1 MSYEGK
7 AHHPS
12 PLASIHTACLIRPPA
27 HRGLIHLTN
36 AGHDHRPMAKNNQTP
51 DRIPSRAEN
60 FSEWYIECVRKAD
73 MADYTSVKG
82 CMVIKPYGF
91 GLWENVRD
99 EFDRRF
105 KETGHENAYFPLL
118 VPESLLLKEAEH
130 VEGFAPEC
138 AWVTHGGGAELEER
152 LAIRPTS
159 EAIICSIYAN
169 WIQSYRD
176 LPILINQWANVM
188 RWEKRTR
195 LFLRTSEFLW
205 QEGHTVHRTAG
216 EAMEETMRML
226 EVYRECL
233 ETELAIPAIPGQ
245 KSEAEKFA
253 GAVNT
258 YTVEALMQD
267 GWALQAGTSHFLGQ
281 NFSKGFNIQF
291 LDEDNTMKHPWQTS
305 WGVST
310 RLIGGIIMSHGDD
323 NGLRL
328 PPRVAPVQIIIVP
341 IYKSGME
348 GELKEKAHKV
358 FQDLKDAGVRV
369 RMDLRENLRPG
380 FKFTEW
386 ELKGVPIR
394 LEIGPKDLEKGSVVM
409 VRRDNREKAF
419 VSDGDVVE
427 TARRLLVE
435 IQAGLL
441 AQAREF
447 RDNSTHRP
455 ASWEEFKSILE
466 EKRGLLLCPWDGTE
480 ETEKAIKE
488 ETKASI
494 RCIPLEGGGAE
505 PGDVD
510 IFSGKP
516 ATCRVLYARAY

>member
-1 MSYEGK
+1 MSK
-7 AHHPS
+7 P
-12 PLASIHTACLIRPPA
+12 
-27 HRGLIHLTN
+27 
-36 AGHDHRPMAKNNQTP
+36 QTP
-51 DRIPSRAEN
+51 ERIPSREEN
-60 FSEWYIECVRKAD
+60 FSDWYIETVRKAD
-73 MADYTSVKG
+73 MADYTAVKG
-82 CMVIKPYGF
+82 CMVIKPYGY

-138 AWVTHGGGAELEER
+138 AWVTHGGGSELEER

-169 WIQSYRD
+169 WVQSYRD

-205 QEGHTVHRTAG
+205 QEGHTVHRTSE

-245 KSEAEKFA
+245 KSESEKFA
-253 GAVNT
+253 GAVKT
-258 YTVEALMQD
+258 FTVEALMQD
-267 GWALQAGTSHFLGQ
+267 GMALQAGTSHFLGQ
-281 NFSKGFNIQF
+281 NFSKGFGIEF
-291 LDEDNTMKHPWQTS
+291 LDEDNTLKHAWTTS

-310 RLIGGIIMSHGDD
+310 RLIGGIIMTHGDD

-328 PPRVAPVQIIIVP
+328 PPRVAPVQVIIVP
-341 IYKSGME
+341 IYKAGME
-348 GELKEKAHKV
+348 SALNEKAHKV
-358 FQDLKDAGVRV
+358 FQDLKAAGIRV
-369 RMDLRENLRPG
+369 RMDLRDHLRPG
-380 FKFTEW
+380 FKYTEW
-386 ELKGVPIR
+386 EIKGVPIR
-394 LEIGPKDLEKGSVVM
+394 LEIGPKDLEKGSVVL
-409 VRRDNREKAF
+409 VRRDKREKSF
-419 VSDGDVVE
+419 VAEDKLVE
-427 TARRLLVE
+427 ETRKLLVD
-435 IQAGLL
+435 IQASLL
-441 AQAREF
+441 AEAREF
-447 RDNSTHRP
+447 RDASTHRP
-455 ASWEEFKSILE
+455 TSWEEFKTTLD

-480 ETEKAIKE
+480 ETEKAIKD
-488 ETKASI
+488 ETKATV
-494 RCIPLEGGGAE
+494 RCIPLEGSEPE

-510 IFSGKP
+510 IHSGKP
-516 ATCRVLYARAY
+516 AKCRALFARAY